1 MLLICNLQEREE
13 LRRLFEEEANTELAD
28 LVFELWLKQLR
39 ALEAAR
45 SDLAADEL
53 AALASAFVRA
63 AEAELQQNLVLSAG
77 EADARRGGGGGR
89 PLRPGSASVGGAH
102 TNEELSECL
111 IAFLAD
117 SLAAAAALH
126 RQLAAAHR
134 TLLDQRVELL
144 VYQLRLNVRPN
155 LKHADPFVP

>member
-1 MLLICNLQEREE
+1 M
-13 LRRLFEEEANTELAD
+13 FD
-28 LVFELWLKQLR
+28 LWLKQLR

-45 SDLAADEL
+45 SERAADEL

-63 AEAELQQNLVLSAG
+63 AEGELRQNLVMD
-77 EADARRGGGGGR
+77 EADGRAKGGR
-89 PLRPGSASVGGAH
+89 QLRPGSASVGGAH

-134 TLLDQRVELL
+134 TLLDLRLELL
-144 VYQLRLNVRPN
+144 VHQLRLTVRRVRSVF
-155 LKHADPFVP
+155 HISHIW